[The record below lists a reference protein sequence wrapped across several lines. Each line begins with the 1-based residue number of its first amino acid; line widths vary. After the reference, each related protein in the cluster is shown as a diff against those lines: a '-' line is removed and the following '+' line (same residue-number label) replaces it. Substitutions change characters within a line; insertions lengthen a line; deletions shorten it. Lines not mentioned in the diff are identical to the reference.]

1 MELHPVRRFEAMLGE
16 WRERGTPYEVS
27 RLATAPVRHGLV
39 RLRVV
44 HREHLPATGPAILVA
59 NHVSFFDSVLIMF
72 GLSRPVA
79 LLGKAEYTDKAV
91 TRWLFCGAG
100 MIPIRREDP
109 ADATRAFNELLEV
122 LHGGGVV
129 GIYPEGTR
137 SRDGQ
142 LHRGH
147 TGAAHLSLLTG
158 APIVPAGVKGTDQ
171 ILPTGARLVRPF
183 RRATIEFGRPIL
195 PAAWGERAST
205 NRRRRQ
211 LTDEAMSAVL
221 RLSGQHYVDEYAP
234 VAHALH
240 APHAPHAHAQAA
252 VATG

>member
-1 MELHPVRRFEAMLGE
+1 MELQPVRRVKATIGE

-27 RLATAPVRHGLV
+27 RLVTAPVRHGLV
-39 RLRVV
+39 RLTVE
-44 HREHLPATGPAILVA
+44 HREHLPASGPAILVA
-59 NHVSFFDSVLIMF
+59 NHVSFFDSVLMMF
-72 GLSRPVA
+72 GLPRPVA

-109 ADATRAFNELLEV
+109 ADAARACDELLEV
-122 LHGGGVV
+122 LRRGGVV

-147 TGAAHLSLLTG
+147 TGAAHLSLLSG
-158 APIVPAGVKGTDQ
+158 APIIPVGVKGTDQ

-183 RRATIEFGRPIL
+183 RRATIEFGLPIV
-195 PAAWGERAST
+195 PAVWGERAST

-221 RLSGQHYVDEYAP
+221 RLSGQHYVDEYA
-234 VAHALH
+234 AISGA
-240 APHAPHAHAQAA
+240 ASAA
-252 VATG
+252 VARG

>member
-1 MELHPVRRFEAMLGE
+1 MELRPPRRVEALFAD
-16 WRERGTPYEVS
+16 WRDRGAAYELS

-39 RLRVV
+39 RLSVA
-44 HREHLPATGPAILVA
+44 HPEHLPASGAAILVA
-59 NHVSFFDSVLIMF
+59 NHVSFFDSVLMMF
-72 GLSRPVA
+72 GLPRPVA
-79 LLGKAEYTDKAV
+79 LLGKAEYTDRFV

-109 ADATRAFNELLEV
+109 ADAIRACDELLEV
-122 LHGGGVV
+122 LDRGGVI

-147 TGAAHLSLLTG
+147 TGAAHLSLLSG
-158 APIVPAGVKGTDQ
+158 APIIPAGVKGTDQ

-183 RRATIEFGRPIL
+183 RRATIEFGRPIV
-195 PAAWGERAST
+195 PALWGERAST

-211 LTDEAMSAVL
+211 LTDEAMNAVR

-234 VAHALH
+234 ITHAIPAVVAK
-240 APHAPHAHAQAA
+240 
-252 VATG
+252 V